1 MRNLVLA
8 TVLTAVVAIA
18 SPAMADD
25 PIQGTMQ
32 AFVVEKADDK
42 ETLKV
47 ANDVEPK
54 QLLEYQLEYTNK
66 SRDNIN
72 GLTVVGPVP
81 EGTEY
86 VSDTAG
92 ADVSANLLVSI
103 DGGKTF
109 ESEPVVRTETKSN
122 GEVVE
127 KIIPPEQYTHLKWT
141 AVSAIEAKGGKQ
153 LYSYRVRVK

>member
-1 MRNLVLA
+1 MRNIALVS
-8 TVLTAVVAIA
+8 VLIAVVAFATPAIA
-18 SPAMADD
+18 ED

-66 SRDNIN
+66 SQTNID

-92 ADVSANLLVSI
+92 ANVSANLLVSI

-127 KIIPPEQYTHLKWT
+127 KIIPAEQYTHLKWT
-141 AVSAIEAKGGKQ
+141 AASAIEAKGGKQ